1 MGYDMDPSGNLLLQL
16 LLIVVL
22 IMINSFFAASEIA
35 IITLNDKKV
44 KRMAEDGDKK
54 AVALLKLT
62 AHPTNFL
69 ATIQVGVTLT
79 GLLASAIAAQAFS
92 KRIVDYFK
100 SLNIPSSYDSLINGI
115 SIIIITL
122 LLSYVTLVFGELVP
136 KRIGMQRAEKTAMS
150 VIGFLSFLSVVIH
163 PFVTLLAFSANLVMK
178 LLGFDPNAE
187 THSVTEEEIRML
199 VDAGEERGV
208 IEESEKNMINN
219 IFEFDDRSA
228 SEIMTHRTEVVAVP
242 VNMPFPQVL
251 KLAISEGNSRIPIF
265 EDDLDTIL
273 GVLYVKDLLK
283 YVGYEIPEGFNL
295 KSIMRNAYFVPETKK
310 CSELFE
316 ELTYQK
322 VHMAVVV
329 DEYGGTAG
337 IITIEDLLESIVGNI
352 QDEYDNEEQ
361 EISRI
366 DDSTFSIEGTTSID
380 EVSRLLEVDLPEG
393 DYDTLGGFIIDN
405 LGRIPDEEEHPV
417 VEIDGYTLLVE
428 QIEDRRIVKVKAT
441 KNPEMT

>member
-1 MGYDMDPSGNLLLQL
+1 MDPTGNLLLQIIFIVI
-16 LLIVVL
+16 LIL
-22 IMINSFFAASEIA
+22 INAFFAASEIA
-35 IITLNDKKV
+35 IVTLNDKKI
-44 KRMAEDGDKK
+44 KRLAENGDKK

-62 AHPTNFL
+62 EQPTKFL
-69 ATIQVGVTLT
+69 ATIQVGVTLS

-92 KRIVDYFK
+92 LRIVDYFQSMK
-100 SLNIPSSYDSLINGI
+100 TPSSYDPLISAL

-122 LLSYVTLVFGELVP
+122 LLAYVTLVFGELVP
-136 KRIGMQRAEKTAMS
+136 KRIGMQKAEKTAMAMVS
-150 VIGFLSFLSVVIH
+150 MLSFLSIIIR
-163 PFVTLLAFSANLVMK
+163 PFVALLAFSANLVMR

-199 VDAGEERGV
+199 VDAGEERGA

-219 IFEFDDRSA
+219 IFEFDDRQA
-228 SEIMTHRTEVVAVP
+228 SEIMTHRTEAVAVP
-242 VNMPFPQVL
+242 FNMPFPQVL
-251 KLAISEGNSRIPIF
+251 KLAISEGYSRIPIF

-283 YVGYEIPEGFNL
+283 YVGNEIPQGFDL
-295 KSIMRNAYFVPETKK
+295 KSIMRSAYFVPETKK

-316 ELTYQK
+316 ELTHQK
-322 VHMAVVV
+322 VQMAVVV

-352 QDEYDNEEQ
+352 QDEYDNEVQ

-380 EVSRLLEVDLPEG
+380 EVSRLLDVDLPDG
-393 DYDTLGGFIIDN
+393 DYDTLGGFIVDD
-405 LGRIPDEEEHPV
+405 LGRIPDEGEHPV
-417 VEIDGYTLLVE
+417 VEIEGYTLLVE
-428 QIEDRRIVKVKAT
+428 LIEDRRIVKVKAT
-441 KNPEMT
+441 KNPEIG